1 MIEPQQRRHRITLT
15 IHCERECLLRNFWLG
30 VLGAL
35 VVGWGCNNGFSSP
48 GTNALLADQP
58 AVCNI
63 QSPELTESSGLA
75 ASNRVAGHFWTHNDS
90 GGQPKL
96 FAIDETGTLTGSVVL
111 DGAKAIDWEDIASYT
126 DGSSKRL
133 VIADVGD
140 NQAIREEVALYL
152 LDEPDPL
159 QHDRTAMYREI
170 RVRYPDGPRDCE
182 AIGVDLKHRKILMVG
197 KSFLPLAPVYSMP
210 LPSQIFS
217 AEKMVHPVVAE
228 RSGTI
233 AAPLITAMD
242 VDPRC
247 GDLFLVN
254 YFQCF
259 KFKVDKDDA
268 PGAWIKKVPSSIE
281 LPKLKQIEA
290 VAVDTNGD
298 VWVTSEGSAGKL
310 ARVQMSGEKVPQV
323 AK

>member
-1 MIEPQQRRHRITLT
+1 MVPLNIQRE
-15 IHCERECLLRNFWLG
+15 CERLARNFRLG
-30 VLGAL
+30 VLGAF
-35 VVGWGCNNGFSSP
+35 VVGWGFNSGFCSP

-58 AVCNI
+58 AVFDI

-75 ASNRVAGHFWTHNDS
+75 ASNRVAGYFWTHNDS
-90 GGQPKL
+90 GGEPKL

-111 DGAKAIDWEDIASYT
+111 DGAKAIDWEDIASFT
-126 DGSSKRL
+126 DGASKRL
-133 VIADVGD
+133 VIADIGD
-140 NQAIREEVALYL
+140 NQAIRNEVTLYL
-152 LDEPDPL
+152 MDEPDPL
-159 QHDRTAMYREI
+159 QDGQTALYREI

-182 AIGVDLKHRKILMVG
+182 AIGVDLRHRQILMVG

-210 LPSQIFS
+210 LPSQLFS
-217 AEKMVHPVVAE
+217 AETMVQPVVLE
-228 RSGTI
+228 RVGTI
-233 AAPLITAMD
+233 AAPLITAME

-259 KFKVDKDDA
+259 RFKVDKDDA
-268 PGAWIKKVPSSIE
+268 PGAWIKKVPSLME

-290 VAVDTNGD
+290 VAIDANGD
-298 VWVTSEGSAGKL
+298 VWVTSEGSPGKL
-310 ARVQMSGEKVPQV
+310 ARVEMSDEKVPQV

>member
-1 MIEPQQRRHRITLT
+1 MIEPQQRRHMVPLNIQRE
-15 IHCERECLLRNFWLG
+15 CERLARNFRLG
-30 VLGAL
+30 VLGAF
-35 VVGWGCNNGFSSP
+35 VVGWGFNSGFCSP

-58 AVCNI
+58 AVFDI

-75 ASNRVAGHFWTHNDS
+75 ASNRVAGYFWTHNDS
-90 GGQPKL
+90 GGEPKL

-111 DGAKAIDWEDIASYT
+111 DGAKAIDWEDIASFT
-126 DGSSKRL
+126 DGASKRL
-133 VIADVGD
+133 VIADIGD
-140 NQAIREEVALYL
+140 NQAIRNEVTLYL
-152 LDEPDPL
+152 MDEPDPL
-159 QHDRTAMYREI
+159 QDGQTALYREI

-182 AIGVDLKHRKILMVG
+182 AIGVDLRHRQILMVG

-210 LPSQIFS
+210 LPSQLFS
-217 AEKMVHPVVAE
+217 AETMVQPVVLE
-228 RSGTI
+228 RVGTI
-233 AAPLITAMD
+233 AAPLITAME

-259 KFKVDKDDA
+259 RFKVDKDDA
-268 PGAWIKKVPSSIE
+268 PGAWIKKVPSLME

-290 VAVDTNGD
+290 VAIDANGD
-298 VWVTSEGSAGKL
+298 VWVTSEGSPGKL
-310 ARVQMSGEKVPQV
+310 ARVEMSDEKVPQV